1 MKPRHL
7 VALALLALAACS
19 KSPEPAPVAE
29 PPAATAPA
37 EAPAQEQPAEKPAEA
52 AAESAPASTQA
63 ETKAEPASG
72 GANDAAPLMTAG
84 LVSGHDYIL
93 ISDGS
98 PFDTPAGKVEIVEFF
113 NYACPACNA
122 FNPQFSE
129 WKKKLGAD
137 VHLVYAPL
145 DFRPDFVQYARA
157 YYAAEALGVADKAH
171 DSVYD
176 AIHQL
181 HTLPGEGQPPDQARI
196 AEFYAKFYGV
206 KQDEFLQLM
215 DGFAVNAKIGRARQF
230 AMKSQVRSTPS
241 IVINGRYLVKGE
253 SWEDMLRI
261 SDQLIQKERAH

>member
-19 KSPEPAPVAE
+19 KPPE
-29 PPAATAPA
+29 PPAA
-37 EAPAQEQPAEKPAEA
+37 EAPAQAAAP
-52 AAESAPASTQA
+52 AAESATQTSPAPA
-63 ETKAEPASG
+63 EAKPADGSG
-72 GANDAAPLMTAG
+72 TEAAPLLTAG
-84 LVSGHDYIL
+84 LVAGRDYIL
-93 ISDGS
+93 IGDGS
-98 PFDTPAGKVEIVEFF
+98 PFDTPPGKVELVEFF

-137 VHLVYAPL
+137 VHVVYAPL

-157 YYAAEALGVADKAH
+157 YYAAETLGVADQAH
-171 DSVYD
+171 DAVYD

-181 HTLPGEGQPPDQARI
+181 RTLPGEGQPPDQARI

-215 DGFAVNAKIGRARQF
+215 DGFAVNAKIGRARAF
-230 AMKSQVRSTPS
+230 AQKSQVRSTPS
-241 IVINGRYLVKGE
+241 LVVNGRYLVKGE

>member
-19 KSPEPAPVAE
+19 KSPEPAPVPE
-29 PPAATAPA
+29 PPAAETPAQA
-37 EAPAQEQPAEKPAEA
+37 EAPAAEQPAEA
-52 AAESAPASTQA
+52 AAEPKPAA
-63 ETKAEPASG
+63 DSG
-72 GANDAAPLMTAG
+72 NDAAPLMTAG
-84 LVSGHDYIL
+84 LVAGRDYIL

-98 PFDTPAGKVEIVEFF
+98 PFDTPPGKVELVEFF

-137 VHLVYAPL
+137 VHVVYAPL

-176 AIHQL
+176 AVHQL
-181 HTLPGEGQPPDQARI
+181 HTLPGEGQPADQARI

-215 DGFAVNAKIGRARQF
+215 DGFAVNAKIGKARQY

-241 IVINGRYLVKGE
+241 IVINGRYLVKGA
-253 SWEDMLRI
+253 SWDDMLSI
-261 SDQLIQKERAH
+261 SDQLIQKERTH

>member
-19 KSPEPAPVAE
+19 KSPEP
-29 PPAATAPA
+29 PAA
-37 EAPAQEQPAEKPAEA
+37 EAPAQAAAPVAEASAEKAAEA
-52 AAESAPASTQA
+52 DSASAAQA
-63 ETKAEPASG
+63 EAKPAADSG
-72 GANDAAPLMTAG
+72 TEAAPLLTAG
-84 LVSGHDYIL
+84 LVAGRDYVL
-93 ISDGS
+93 IGDGS
-98 PFDTPAGKVEIVEFF
+98 PFDTAAGKVELVEFF

-137 VHLVYAPL
+137 VHVVYAPL

-171 DSVYD
+171 DAVYD

-215 DGFAVNAKIGRARQF
+215 DSFAVNAKIGRARAF

-241 IVINGRYLVKGE
+241 LVINGRYLVKGE
-253 SWEDMLRI
+253 SWDDMLKI

>member
-7 VALALLALAACS
+7 VALALLALTACS
-19 KSPEPAPVAE
+19 KSPEP
-29 PPAATAPA
+29 PAA
-37 EAPAQEQPAEKPAEA
+37 EAPAPA
-52 AAESAPASTQA
+52 AAPSAESTTAASPAQTEA
-63 ETKAEPASG
+63 RPAAGSG
-72 GANDAAPLMTAG
+72 TEAAPLLTAG
-84 LVSGHDYIL
+84 LVAGRDYIL
-93 ISDGS
+93 IGDGS
-98 PFDTPAGKVEIVEFF
+98 PFDTAAGKVELVEFF

-171 DSVYD
+171 DAVYD

-181 HTLPGEGQPPDQARI
+181 HTLPGEGQPPDQAKI

-215 DGFAVNAKIGRARQF
+215 DGFAVNAKIGRARAF

-241 IVINGRYLVKGE
+241 LVINGRYLVKGE

-261 SDQLIQKERAH
+261 SDQLIQEERAN